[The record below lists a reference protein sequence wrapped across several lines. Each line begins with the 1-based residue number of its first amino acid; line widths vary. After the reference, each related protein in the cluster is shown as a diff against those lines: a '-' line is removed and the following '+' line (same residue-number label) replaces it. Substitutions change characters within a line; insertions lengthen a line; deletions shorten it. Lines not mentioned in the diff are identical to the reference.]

1 MGLLTRDQILA
12 ADDIKTERIAVP
24 EWGGDVLLRG
34 LTAKERGR
42 AVKACTRMVGNKPDT
57 DFGALQVQMISMS
70 AIDEAGT
77 RLFTDNDVQVLSG
90 KHSGVIEKIF
100 TVVAKLSGVAEDE
113 IAEMRKNSESSP
125 SDDSNSG

>member
-1 MGLLTRDQILA
+1 MTLLTRDQILA

-24 EWGGDVLLRG
+24 EWGGDVIVRG

-42 AVKACTRMVGNKPDT
+42 AIKACTRVVGNKPDT
-57 DFGALQVQMISMS
+57 DFGALQTQMMAIGV
-70 AIDEAGT
+70 IDEAGN
-77 RLFTDNDVQVLSG
+77 RLFTDNDVQALNG

-100 TVVAKLSGVAEDE
+100 TAIAKLSGVAEDE

-125 SDDSNSG
+125 TDDLNSD